1 MHRRI
6 TAACAAIV
14 IALLAITPGIAAA
27 QAIAP
32 ARPAILG
39 APDAPCQFCGV
50 HLQNVATG
58 FNLGDNPQ
66 GIPIVNASNSNS
78 SQLWD
83 IRGPVNGSN
92 NLYVIFSANTNMI
105 LTHNTG
111 CTSDGGSYA
120 YCATLTDLAANQS
133 ASADQEWYESVS
145 PVNGD
150 YSFEGKDTQR
160 GLQDPCGC
168 VGSLGDQAVL
178 YPWNPSSSA
187 QQWFIPGETTGSAR
201 G

>member
-6 TAACAAIV
+6 TAVCAAIA
-14 IALLAITPGIAAA
+14 IAFLAITPGIASA
-27 QAIAP
+27 QATAP
-32 ARPAILG
+32 ARPAMLS
-39 APDAPCQFCGV
+39 APDTPCQFCGV
-50 HLQNVATG
+50 NLNNAASKL
-58 FNLGDNPQ
+58 NLGVNPQ
-66 GIPIVNASNSNS
+66 NIPIVNTPNSNS

-83 IRGPVNGSN
+83 IVGPVNGSN
-92 NLYVIFSANTNMI
+92 NLYVIFSAGTDI
-105 LTHNTG
+105 ALTHNTG
-111 CTSDGGSYA
+111 CTSDGGAYA
-120 YCATLTDLAANQS
+120 YCATLTALPNGQHATAG
-133 ASADQEWYESVS
+133 QEWYESVS
-145 PVNGD
+145 PAGN

-168 VGSLGDQAVL
+168 AGSLGDQAVL